1 MIATGVLSPRSLV
14 VAVGETVWRSVEET
28 FPETRPPSG
37 PPALPPTLPASAP
50 VSAPPARA
58 ASTPTVGKTGASW
71 FGKLGFVGK
80 LAVVFG
86 AGLLLLIVL
95 AGAAGGPDRQQLETE
110 LARVEAEGFQLS
122 REAQA
127 LRSFISDAQYSQIL
141 GTSAA
146 IWGVAQD
153 DGGLAWD
160 GVATAGNAA
169 MDEHQA
175 IEALK
180 PILARLEQLAAR
192 RQQLVEQLR

>member
-1 MIATGVLSPRSLV
+1 
-14 VAVGETVWRSVEET
+14 
-28 FPETRPPSG
+28 
-37 PPALPPTLPASAP
+37 
-50 VSAPPARA
+50 
-58 ASTPTVGKTGASW
+58 
-71 FGKLGFVGK
+71 
-80 LAVVFG
+80 VFG

-122 REAQA
+122 RDAQA

-160 GVATAGNAA
+160 GVATVSGAA